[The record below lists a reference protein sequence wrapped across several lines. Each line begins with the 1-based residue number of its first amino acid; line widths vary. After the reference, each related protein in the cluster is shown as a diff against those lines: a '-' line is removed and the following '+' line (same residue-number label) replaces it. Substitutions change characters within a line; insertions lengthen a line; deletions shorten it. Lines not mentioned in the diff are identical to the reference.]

1 MKHLVVGYRGKVGAA
16 LYELLAETNNEVEG
30 IEKEETAILYQ
41 FDFIHFCIPSD
52 SKWEEIL
59 EEYVC
64 FNDAIIIIHSTMD
77 PSLIEDL
84 GADSL
89 TIVELVMSMEEI
101 FEIEIDDEDAEKLLT
116 VQDAIDFIK
125 SKS

>member
-1 MKHLVVGYRGKVGAA
+1 MTIETKVKKVIAEKIPDVDIDDVVPEA
-16 LYELLAETNNEVEG
+16 
-30 IEKEETAILYQ
+30 
-41 FDFIHFCIPSD
+41 
-52 SKWEEIL
+52 
-59 EEYVC
+59 
-64 FNDAIIIIHSTMD
+64 
-77 PSLIEDL
+77 SLIEDL

-101 FEIEIDDEDAEKLLT
+101 FDIEIDDDVAESLVT

>member
-1 MKHLVVGYRGKVGAA
+1 MTVETKVKKVIADKIPG
-16 LYELLAETNNEVEG
+16 LD
-30 IEKEETAILYQ
+30 IEDVLPEA
-41 FDFIHFCIPSD
+41 
-52 SKWEEIL
+52 
-59 EEYVC
+59 
-64 FNDAIIIIHSTMD
+64 
-77 PSLIEDL
+77 SLIEDL

-101 FEIEIDDEDAEKLLT
+101 FDMEIDEEDAEKLIT